1 MSMVEILVLAGIAAL
16 IVLVAVFLKMRQRDH
31 LDAILKK
38 RQPTSKLTSRAE
50 YVEGM
55 EKIPVALALT
65 ADTFYYE
72 NPDLEASFELA
83 RIDEIEYDDEL
94 ATGKNLPDN
103 SRVLRL
109 RSHGAAFEFV
119 LEKADASKW
128 AATLPQRRIGEPATA
143 EATAQAA
150 V

>member
-1 MSMVEILVLAGIAAL
+1 MSMTEILGLIGAVVVVVLIAAY
-16 IVLVAVFLKMRQRDH
+16 LKMRQRDH

-38 RQPTSKLTSRAE
+38 RQPNAKLTSRAE

-55 EKIPVALALT
+55 ERIPVALALT
-65 ADTFYYE
+65 GDTFYYE
-72 NPDLEASFELA
+72 NPDLEASFELS

-94 ATGKNLPDN
+94 ATGKNVPEG

-109 RSHGAAFEFV
+109 RSHGAAFEFL

-128 AATLPQRRIGEPATA
+128 MAALPGRRIGEPA
-143 EATAQAA
+143 AQAA

>member
-1 MSMVEILVLAGIAAL
+1 MSMTEILGLLGAAVVV
-16 IVLVAVFLKMRQRDH
+16 VLVAAFLKMRQRDH

-38 RQPTSKLTSRAE
+38 RQPTAKLACRAS

-55 EKIPVALALT
+55 ETIPVAIALSG
-65 ADTFYYE
+65 DTFYYE

-94 ATGKNLPDN
+94 ATGRTVSENC
-103 SRVLRL
+103 RVLRL
-109 RSHGAAFEFV
+109 RSHGAAFEFM
-119 LEKADASKW
+119 LEKADAQKW
-128 AATLPQRRIGEPATA
+128 QAVLPPRRIGETA
-143 EATAQAA
+143 AAA